1 MKSTTMRGI
10 VRKMGNA
17 AGVIIPEP
25 LLAEIGAKAGDDV
38 DMVVETGRLI
48 IVPSRENPRAGWA
61 DDARRLAEAGDDA
74 LVWPEFDNDETKAGQ
89 PADGNT
95 ETRPAKPTSTIE
107 DFFGCLT
114 EPGTPGLSIEDIC
127 STGWPSSK
135 I

>member
-1 MKSTTMRGI
+1 MKSTAMRGT

-48 IVPSRENPRAGWA
+48 IAPSRANPRAGWA
-61 DDARRLAEAGDDA
+61 DDARRLAEVGDDA
-74 LVWPEFDNDETKAGQ
+74 LVWPEFDNNETKAGQ
-89 PADGNT
+89 SADGNT
-95 ETRPAKPTSTIE
+95 EARPAKPTGTIE
-107 DFFGCLT
+107 DFFGCLA
-114 EPGTPGLSIEDIC
+114 EPGTPRLSIEEIC
-127 STGWPSSK
+127 SMGWPSSK